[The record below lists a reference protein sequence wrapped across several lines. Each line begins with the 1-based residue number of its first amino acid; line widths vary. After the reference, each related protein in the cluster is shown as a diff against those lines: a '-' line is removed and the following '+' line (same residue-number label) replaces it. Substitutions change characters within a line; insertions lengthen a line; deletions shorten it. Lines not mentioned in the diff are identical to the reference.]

1 MSFSKPCYP
10 EDRAARYELI
20 LAQAVSLLDET
31 LNPIA
36 NLANMAA
43 LLADALPRINWCGFY
58 LLDGGMLTLGPFCG
72 LPACTKIPLGR
83 GVCGTAARKDEV
95 QRVTDVHA
103 FPGHIACDSASQAR
117 SSSRFTIRGASSAFW
132 ISTVLI
138 PRALTSWTS
147 DIWFSSQRIYKPS
160 AGLSIQP
167 TPCNK
172 RVEATSPP
180 NISTPAIIRI
190 FTYSKKK
197 PTVGLYTCR
206 RFLLFIRLSPWPP
219 IRGRSSPQLRNRRC
233 SPSDIDTRLSPRHS
247 HSPSRRCAPHIPA
260 CSGRSPRR
268 PSP

>member
-20 LAQAVSLLDET
+20 LAQAVSLLDEA

-72 LPACTKIPLGR
+72 LPGK
-83 GVCGTAARKDEV
+83 AR
-95 QRVTDVHA
+95 
-103 FPGHIACDSASQAR
+103 FSASPMCTPFPAISPATAHPEAR

-160 AGLSIQP
+160 AGLSVQP

-190 FTYSKKK
+190 FTHSKKK
-197 PTVGLYTCR
+197 PTVGLYACR

-233 SPSDIDTRLSPRHS
+233 SPSDIDTWLSPRHS

>member
-95 QRVTDVHA
+95 QRVADVHA
-103 FPGHIACDSASQAR
+103 FPGHIACDSASRSEIVIPLHHQGRVIGVLDIDSPDPAR
-117 SSSRFTIRGASSAFW
+117 FDELDERYLVQLATRIQTVCRFE
-132 ISTVLI
+132 
-138 PRALTSWTS
+138 
-147 DIWFSSQRIYKPS
+147 
-160 AGLSIQP
+160 P

-172 RVEATSPP
+172 RAEATSPP

-197 PTVGLYTCR
+197 PTVGLYACR
-206 RFLLFIRLSPWPP
+206 RFLLFIRLSPWPL

-247 HSPSRRCAPHIPA
+247 HSPSRRYAPHIPA